1 MTEFGATTKKF
12 IKIHS
17 FEVILELNGSIVAVD
32 YESKIVKIEWHGVVD
47 LDTATEL
54 LEKGADMIES
64 GYCNRLLLNRENLK
78 EFSTEARVWIKQDLL
93 KNRGKRLVRK
103 VGKVATVRSSSA
115 MGSIFA
121 NFISSGI
128 QLVFPSLKLSNFDS
142 ENEAFD
148 WLVES
153 IELVG

>member
-1 MTEFGATTKKF
+1 MNQFDDTTKKF

-17 FEVILELNGSIVAVD
+17 FEVILELNSSVVSVD

-47 LDTATEL
+47 LNTASLL

-64 GYCNRLLLNRENLK
+64 GYCTKLLLNRENLQ
-78 EFSTEARVWIKQDLL
+78 EFSTEARLWIKQDLL
-93 KNRGKRLVRK
+93 NNRGKRLVRK
-103 VGKVATVRSSSA
+103 VSRVATVRSASA
-115 MGSIFA
+115 MGGVFA

-128 QLVFPSLKLSNFDS
+128 KLVFPSLKLSNFDS

-148 WLVES
+148 WLVEA
-153 IELVG
+153 I